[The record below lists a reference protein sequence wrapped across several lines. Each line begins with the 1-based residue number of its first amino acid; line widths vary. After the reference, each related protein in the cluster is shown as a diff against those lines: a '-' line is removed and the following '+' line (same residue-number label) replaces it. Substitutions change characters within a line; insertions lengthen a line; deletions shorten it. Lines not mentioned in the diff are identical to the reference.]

1 METTTIELK
10 PSKAKI
16 IVVSLLFMISFFIV
30 FYLLHAWFFYLGLL
44 LCLFAA
50 MGSLMSYYSKQK
62 INCIHVIETAYA
74 REINILYAKTWLNN
88 IFIERYMLV
97 AGVIY
102 MKLRVAQH
110 KPIRLWLFRDN
121 FTSLEARYQLIK
133 VLMLAKDRLK

>member
-50 MGSLMSYYSKQK
+50 IGGIMSYCSK
-62 INCIHVIETAYA
+62 
-74 REINILYAKTWLNN
+74 
-88 IFIERYMLV
+88 
-97 AGVIY
+97 
-102 MKLRVAQH
+102 
-110 KPIRLWLFRDN
+110 
-121 FTSLEARYQLIK
+121 
-133 VLMLAKDRLK
+133 